1 MTDPERSFY
10 DEGITE
16 HVEEEIRSMDLSPE
30 AKARLLEIAAQVA
43 TGDIKP
49 QVKMNLGSNE
59 VKRPPQ
65 NETRGDYHE

>member
-1 MTDPERSFY
+1 VTDPERSFY

-16 HVEEEIRSMDLSPE
+16 RVEEEIRSMDFSSK

-43 TGDIKP
+43 TGDVEP

-59 VKRPPQ
+59 VKRPQ
-65 NETRGDYHE
+65 NETRGEHHE